1 MVRTCGIPSSDKG
14 AKGMLID
21 TCCDKENKNNNEF
34 RYDLCNI
41 LNLED
46 ASSIELY
53 NIDNNQNIIM
63 YKVNNR
69 EILINLLQKYKANLA
84 VKHYMK
90 ESEGLKELTNDMTS
104 DMLLREIYTI
114 NGKLQKKYLTI
125 NTDLKYES
133 FYFTGIIVTVKRHK
147 YYYYISN
154 RCQRTLDKLD
164 SLDIK
169 QLIINYLDSFKI
181 LHSKEYYHG
190 DVKPQNMM
198 YCSLEKTDVK
208 YKLIDWGRMYNVHKF
223 DPLYYYGGSKQMGC
237 PLGFYFMFRNISRQQ
252 MGIPM
257 GSNIAVQF
265 TFDLIEGKLPLNPIK
280 NPLLIEDKYKIKFQS
295 LWNKIKKS
303 FEEMIYFYTKDEN
316 LFSDGLK
323 NDSKIFNKYRFTM
336 DLYNLGLTCL
346 YLMYKHNI
354 NNEKYNLWIEKLV
367 CYDKSMIIDTE
378 SAIKEFKLINKK
390 LNL

>member
-1 MVRTCGIPSSDKG
+1 
-14 AKGMLID
+14 
-21 TCCDKENKNNNEF
+21 
-34 RYDLCNI
+34 
-41 LNLED
+41 
-46 ASSIELY
+46 
-53 NIDNNQNIIM
+53 
-63 YKVNNR
+63 
-69 EILINLLQKYKANLA
+69 
-84 VKHYMK
+84 MK
-90 ESEGLKELTNDMTS
+90 ESEGKKELKNDMTS

-154 RCQRTLDKLD
+154 RCQLTLDKLD

-169 QLIINYLDSFKI
+169 QLILNYLESFKI

-208 YKLIDWGRMYNVHKF
+208 YKLIDWGRMYNVHVF

-252 MGIPM
+252 IGVPM
-257 GSNIAVQF
+257 GSNIAVQM
-265 TFDLIEGKLPLNPIK
+265 TFDLIEGNLPLNPIK
-280 NPLLIEDKYKIKFQS
+280 NPLLIEDKYKSKFKP
-295 LWNKIKKS
+295 LWKKIKLS
-303 FEEMIYFYTKDEN
+303 FEKMISFYTKDGN
-316 LFSDGLK
+316 LLTNSIK
-323 NDSKIFNKYRFTM
+323 NDTKIFNKYRFTM

-354 NNEKYNLWIEKLV
+354 ENEKYILWIEKLV
-367 CYDKSMIIDTE
+367 CYNENMITDTE
-378 SAIKEFKLINKK
+378 SVIKEFKLINKTS
-390 LNL
+390 N